1 MMLWH
6 AIGLVKSEKKALS
19 NFQSQIFRN
28 CFDFAFLRYVIGPEK
43 LHQFPTNQIQT

>member
-6 AIGLVKSEKKALS
+6 AIGLVKSEKKAC
-19 NFQSQIFRN
+19 FQSQIFRN
-28 CFDFAFLRYVIGPEK
+28 CFGFALLRYVIGPEK